1 MTTYESSILPG
12 KVVIDGKSSLV
23 SMKVSDTKTLSSSQL
38 KKSNKPTTLP
48 IVNSSFPEQTV
59 TTTEY
64 QFQFGIS

>member
-12 KVVIDGKSSLV
+12 KVIIDGKSSLV
-23 SMKVSDTKTLSSSQL
+23 SMKVSDTKPLSSSQF
-38 KKSNKPTTLP
+38 KESKKPTNLP